1 MTRAAEDR
9 VAFMATIES
18 LAAKATELE
27 TRANDL
33 RQELADLDQ
42 RMTAIANA
50 LHRAPRSADL
60 PGEPVGEGD

>member
-9 VAFMATIES
+9 VAFMATFES

-50 LHRAPRSADL
+50 LHGATRSAGL
-60 PGEPVGEGD
+60 PGEPIGEGD